1 MLENDDVIVGV
12 KLSDIKVEIPTKND
26 DHGITTIKKLHPVRN
41 HSSAIQAFISTNL
54 NYRAN
59 NQQHHYF
66 GTIKG
71 ID

>member
-12 KLSDIKVEIPTKND
+12 KLSAIKVEIPTKND
-26 DHGITTIKKLHPVRN
+26 APSINAIKKLHTVRN
-41 HSSAIQAFISTNL
+41 HSNAIQAFISTNL
-54 NYRAN
+54 NYQAN
-59 NQQHHYF
+59 NRQHHCF